1 MAEQRSLLLDVR
13 DLHVQF
19 RVYEGLSRVLDGV
32 SLQVREAERVGLV
45 GETGCGKTVAMKAAM
60 GILKSPPAQFPSGE
74 IFLAGKD
81 VLKMSP
87 TEILAMKGKIIAM
100 IFQDPLSS
108 LNPVFTVGQQMFD
121 VIRYGRRRAGGG
133 RRAGRATLRR
143 AAVEALESVR
153 LPDPERMLKMYPL
166 ELSGGM
172 RQRALI
178 AMALVNRPRLLVAD
192 EPGTALDVTI
202 QAQILDLLKG
212 LVKEVRIAVLMITH
226 DLGVVREIAERVY
239 IMYAGQVAETGQAT
253 TILDAP
259 EHPYTRGLVASVPRL
274 TGEVLAE
281 GIPGTVP
288 DYTEAPPG
296 CRFHPRCDYRMDA
309 CEKRKPLPVETAAGR
324 HVACYLYGGETH
336 V

>member
-1 MAEQRSLLLDVR
+1 MAERSLLLDVR
-13 DLHVQF
+13 NLHVHF

-32 SLQVREAERVGLV
+32 SLQVREGERVGLV

-60 GILKSPPAQFPSGE
+60 GILKSPPARFPAGE
-74 IFLAGKD
+74 VFLAGRD

-87 TEILAMKGKIIAM
+87 TEILAMKGKLIAM

-121 VIRYGRRRAGGG
+121 VIRYGRRRAGDGK
-133 RRAGRATLRR
+133 RAVRATLRR
-143 AAVEALESVR
+143 TAIEALLSVR

-202 QAQILDLLKG
+202 QAQILELLKG
-212 LVKEVRIAVLMITH
+212 LVKEAQIAVLMITH

-239 IMYAGQVAETGQAT
+239 IMYAGQVAETGQAMA
-253 TILDAP
+253 ILDAP
-259 EHPYTRGLVASVPRL
+259 EHPYTKGLMASVPRL

-296 CRFHPRCDYRMDA
+296 CRFHPRCAHRMDI
-309 CEKRKPLPVETAAGR
+309 CGERKPLPVETAAGR
-324 HVACYLYGGETH
+324 YVACYLYGGESH

>member
-1 MAEQRSLLLDVR
+1 MVERPLLLDVR

-19 RVYEGLSRVLDGV
+19 RVYEGLSKVLDGV

-60 GILKSPPAQFPSGE
+60 GILKSPPAQFPAGE
-74 IFLAGKD
+74 VFLAGKD

-87 TEILAMKGKIIAM
+87 GEILGMKGKTIAM

-121 VIRYGRRRAGGG
+121 VIRYGRRGAAGG
-133 RRAGRATLRR
+133 RRPARATLRQI
-143 AAVEALESVR
+143 AVEALASVR

-202 QAQILDLLKG
+202 QAQILELLKA
-212 LVKEVRIAVLMITH
+212 LVKDAQIAVLMITH

-239 IMYAGQVAETGQAT
+239 IMYAGQVAETGPAT
-253 TILDAP
+253 TILDTP
-259 EHPYTRGLVASVPRL
+259 EHPYTKGLVASVPRL

-288 DYTEAPPG
+288 DYTEAPAG
-296 CRFHPRCDYRMDA
+296 CRFHPRCSHRMDVCA
-309 CEKRKPLPVETAAGR
+309 KRKPPLVGTSAGR
-324 HVACYLYGGETH
+324 HVSCHLFSGETD

>member
-133 RRAGRATLRR
+133 RRAARATLRR

-336 V
+336 G

>member
-1 MAEQRSLLLDVR
+1 MAERSLLLEVR

-60 GILKSPPAQFPSGE
+60 GILKSPPAQFPAGE
-74 IFLAGKD
+74 VFLAGRD

-87 TEILAMKGKIIAM
+87 PEILAMKGKIIAM

-133 RRAGRATLRR
+133 RRATRAALRQ

-153 LPDPERMLKMYPL
+153 LPDPERMLRMYPL

-212 LVKEVRIAVLMITH
+212 LVKETRIAVLMITH

-296 CRFHPRCDYRMDA
+296 CRFHPRCAHRMDV
-309 CEKRKPLPVETAAGR
+309 CEKRKPSPVETAAGR
-324 HVACYLYGGETH
+324 HVACYLYGGETD

>member
-1 MAEQRSLLLDVR
+1 MVERSLLLDVR
-13 DLHVQF
+13 DLHVLF

-60 GILKSPPAQFPSGE
+60 GILKSPPAQFPAGE
-74 IFLAGKD
+74 VVLAGKD
-81 VLKMSP
+81 VLKMSSA
-87 TEILAMKGKIIAM
+87 EILGMKGKTIAM

-108 LNPVFTVGQQMFD
+108 LNPVFTVGEQMFD
-121 VIRYGRRRAGGG
+121 VIRYGRRRAAGGG
-133 RRAGRATLRR
+133 RPKRAELRQT
-143 AAVEALESVR
+143 AIEALAAVR
-153 LPDPERMLKMYPL
+153 LPDPERMLRLYPL

-202 QAQILDLLKG
+202 QAQILELLRA
-212 LVKEVRIAVLMITH
+212 LVKDAEIAVLMITH
-226 DLGVVREIAERVY
+226 DLGVVREITERVY
-239 IMYAGQVAETGQAT
+239 IMYAGQIAETGPAT
-253 TILDAP
+253 AILDAP

-296 CRFHPRCDYRMDA
+296 CRFHPRCTHRMDVCA
-309 CEKRKPLPVETAAGR
+309 QRKPPPVETSAGR
-324 HVACYLYGGETH
+324 HVSCHLFSGETDG
-336 V
+336 